1 MWDAPAPAPV
11 SSAPVVTDFDVLSP
25 TPVAAP
31 APAAPPP
38 PAVETVS
45 DDEDDYAAAA
55 PAGQVQAQV
64 AVDDD
69 PFAGAGLLSDVYDTP
84 LPTMASSTKF
94 EYNGSDLSPFKI
106 STAQFGQQWGAC
118 PATSS
123 LSVNSTKINSLD
135 KFMEVCA
142 SAGFH
147 KVEAIGTTNEGICA
161 GMINGG
167 AQVSLIHGKITP
179 IGGGT
184 KIDATVK
191 STDQSMGGSLA
202 MYLQTM
208 LR

>member
-1 MWDAPAPAPV
+1 
-11 SSAPVVTDFDVLSP
+11 VTDFDIVSP

-31 APAAPPP
+31 APAAATPPHP
-38 PAVETVS
+38 TVETVS
-45 DDEDDYAAAA
+45 DNEGDDD
-55 PAGQVQAQV
+55 
-64 AVDDD
+64 DDD
-69 PFAGAGLLSDVYDTP
+69 PFAGAGLLSDVYDKP

-94 EYNGSDLSPFKI
+94 EYNGSVLAPFKI
-106 STAQFGQQWGAC
+106 STAQFGQQWGSC
-118 PATSS
+118 PANSS

-142 SAGFH
+142 SAGFY

-161 GMINGG
+161 GSINGG
-167 AQVSLIHGKITP
+167 SQVALIHGKISP
-179 IGGGT
+179 LGAGGS

-191 STDQSMGGSLA
+191 STEQSMGGSLA